1 VTLGHL
7 SGSGTSIRF
16 VGLGTGA
23 GEMSPKPES
32 LGVQRIQYVF
42 DDEK

>member
-1 VTLGHL
+1 VGCCP
-7 SGSGTSIRF
+7 GFRASIRF
-16 VGLGTGA
+16 IVLGTGA

-32 LGVQRIQYVF
+32 LGVLRIQYVF